1 MTRPIYE
8 TKLNRSN
15 EDNFRWEIATRWQC
29 VISSLPPLSAAD
41 SIAFNFGCAT
51 ALLEIKCRTCQRNAY
66 KTYIISKHKIDTL
79 IATAESLKIMPIL
92 AVKWTD
98 AQGWIDLTKVAPIRT
113 EVGGRIDRNDPKD
126 QEQVYHYPISRFVDV

>member
-1 MTRPIYE
+1 M
-8 TKLNRSN
+8 
-15 EDNFRWEIATRWQC
+15 
-29 VISSLPPLSAAD
+29 
-41 SIAFNFGCAT
+41 
-51 ALLEIKCRTCQRNAY
+51 
-66 KTYIISKHKIDTL
+66 ISKHKIDTL